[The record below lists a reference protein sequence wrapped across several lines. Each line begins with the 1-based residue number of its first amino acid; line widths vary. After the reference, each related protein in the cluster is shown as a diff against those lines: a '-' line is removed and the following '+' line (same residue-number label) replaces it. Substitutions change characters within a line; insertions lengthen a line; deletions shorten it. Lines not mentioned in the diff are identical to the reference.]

1 MERYYSC
8 LHLLSE
14 KIYGEKQNSE
24 DSNRLLNRWDTK
36 SAKDNMLKK
45 AFHTCQIRTCIHSHS
60 LELLVPSNASPL
72 PTKELNT
79 ITLAVYVL
87 FFLST
92 FYCKYYHC
100 FASKLL
106 SYRLKKISIE
116 LCLHWILY
124 FIHKIIYRKSDN
136 YIMTSIFSALIIIRI
151 KSMKLFFSLKFI
163 IKQNFCPKMEIEYIC
178 LW

>member
-1 MERYYSC
+1 VERYYSC

-92 FYCKYYHC
+92 FYCTYYHC

-106 SYRLKKISIE
+106 SYRLKKLVLNYVYIE
-116 LCLHWILY
+116 FFIL
-124 FIHKIIYRKSDN
+124 FTK
-136 YIMTSIFSALIIIRI
+136 
-151 KSMKLFFSLKFI
+151 KFI
-163 IKQNFCPKMEIEYIC
+163 GNPIIT
-178 LW
+178 